1 VKKVW
6 LWVSA
11 FAALLLACALA
22 GWFRAPEVSVRIKD
36 HRLSIYEARM
46 WHCNP
51 SAGPTNVMFVE
62 DYPKLRWLDFKRCYY
77 MRKIGFQH
85 WQHLSPLVSWM
96 QINPTNVS
104 QDVVLLFGSY
114 PEDVDHHRGFDIVR
128 TNGVDCGLA
137 NGSAYV
143 AYANIYHSSWG
154 NVSAA
159 AVITNFGTANYVETN
174 LHGLFWLRLHGQ
186 TNVLAEI
193 RIR

>member
-77 MRKIGFQH
+77 MRSPNHVARAGVASRECAPEFCGF
-85 WQHLSPLVSWM
+85 
-96 QINPTNVS
+96 NPAKRLLRFPCFLPTKPC
-104 QDVVLLFGSY
+104 VVRF
-114 PEDVDHHRGFDIVR
+114 
-128 TNGVDCGLA
+128 
-137 NGSAYV
+137 
-143 AYANIYHSSWG
+143 
-154 NVSAA
+154 
-159 AVITNFGTANYVETN
+159 TADRV
-174 LHGLFWLRLHGQ
+174 
-186 TNVLAEI
+186 
-193 RIR
+193 